1 MHTLFLL
8 RHAQTANIVSGGGTD
23 ADRPLTALGKRQAEL
38 VGERLKLRG
47 VDRALCSS
55 ALRARQ
61 TFEGTGLDC
70 PVEVM
75 PILYHGGTT
84 IMRQRISE
92 IEEEVG
98 TLLVV
103 GHAPTVPALASQL
116 SEGADPQ
123 TVDEVG
129 RWYPPAT
136 LTEIAVEGT
145 WESLADEDAIGLLRG
160 IQRP

>member
-8 RHAQTANIVSGGGTD
+8 RHAHPANIVS
-23 ADRPLTALGKRQAEL
+23 
-38 VGERLKLRG
+38 RG

-55 ALRARQ
+55 AFRARQ

-103 GHAPTVPALASQL
+103 GPAPTVPALASPL
-116 SEGADPQ
+116 SEGAAPGHRRP
-123 TVDEVG
+123 DEHATG
-129 RWYPPAT
+129 LRRGTHPP
-136 LTEIAVEGT
+136 
-145 WESLADEDAIGLLRG
+145 
-160 IQRP
+160 

>member
-8 RHAQTANIVSGGGTD
+8 RHAQPANIASGGGTD

-47 VDRALCSS
+47 VDLALCSS
-55 ALRARQ
+55 ALRTRQ

-70 PVEVM
+70 PVQVM
-75 PILYHGGTT
+75 HLLYHGGAQ
-84 IMRQRISE
+84 IMRERISE

-98 TLLVV
+98 TLLVI
-103 GHAPTVPALASQL
+103 GHAPTVPALASRL
-116 SEGADPQ
+116 SEGADPK

-136 LTEIAVEGT
+136 LTEIAVEGA
-145 WESLADEDAIGLLRG
+145 WADLADEDFAGVLRG